1 MRSSSFETNQDVD
14 TFAALQLPER
24 LLIWGCRTWLAC
36 CRARNCPMDQLE
48 RVFSHF
54 GAVEAAASLDALLC
68 ATAQTAIRAIDVR
81 CPRCARLSE
90 DEVRLLYAA
99 AAAQR
104 CDFETARAHLQ
115 HWLSAPVADWALG
128 PTCGLGVLFK
138 NTGLILP
145 FRPEPEDLGDSVE
158 TTRDHG
164 ARRCHLH

>member
-1 MRSSSFETNQDVD
+1 
-14 TFAALQLPER
+14 
-24 LLIWGCRTWLAC
+24 
-36 CRARNCPMDQLE
+36 MDQLE
-48 RVFSHF
+48 RVFCRF
-54 GAVEAAASLDALLC
+54 GVVEAAASLDALLC

-104 CDFETARAHLQ
+104 RDFETARAHLQ

-128 PTCGLGVLFK
+128 PTCGLGALFK
-138 NTGLILP
+138 NAGLILP